1 MEYTCSKISSSFKKD
16 KLSFP
21 KKGKCKLED
30 TKLILIVKKDKL
42 FYNNIDDENE
52 TNFHMVIDKN

>member
-1 MEYTCSKISSSFKKD
+1 MFSVCF
-16 KLSFP
+16 L
-21 KKGKCKLED
+21 L
-30 TKLILIVKKDKL
+30 KKDKL